1 MSPLTQLYPKL
12 FLFLS
17 RYIRILR
24 SFQSAI
30 ILDVIKSYS
39 ALFLSSI
46 CPQTTP
52 AVHNKF
58 SNTTSAN
65 LITSMASN
73 FKPRQFLQLHPE
85 STCRWFSAL
94 FIYLRLTV
102 ATRRLGRKPWS
113 WSGSVAHKPV
123 VRRRPGFNPGLR
135 HFTRH
140 VYFLLFVLIF
150 LLVFSSQPGD

>member
-1 MSPLTQLYPKL
+1 MPLKSCSPL
-12 FLFLS
+12 FLNT
-17 RYIRILR
+17 
-24 SFQSAI
+24 
-30 ILDVIKSYS
+30 
-39 ALFLSSI
+39 I
-46 CPQTTP
+46 CPKTAP

-58 SNTTSAN
+58 SNTISSDLVTYV
-65 LITSMASN
+65 ASK
-73 FKPRQFLQLHPE
+73 FRPRQFLQLHPE

-94 FIYLRLTV
+94 FIYLKLTV

-140 VYFLLFVLIF
+140 VYFLLFVLIL
-150 LLVFSSQPGD
+150 LLVLFFATRRLSQFVVYAIVWQGLEVGYGGGGGDGREHV